1 MEVPIAEDVV
11 VDDTPVDS
19 ETIASMITMALIE
32 KQKQQLNKANYAFNM
47 LHGCLLSCKKS
58 IIKYANNIYG
68 IACGSIYTSSCFTR
82 IRYTTKHIHYKPT
95 TLPY

>member
-1 MEVPIAEDVV
+1 MGGSESALWPADDVVEVPIAEDVV

-47 LHGCLLSCKKS
+47 LSNNYDVCACSDKPVGVSSPCGYWVRPAS
-58 IIKYANNIYG
+58 IN
-68 IACGSIYTSSCFTR
+68 
-82 IRYTTKHIHYKPT
+82 P
-95 TLPY
+95 L